1 MHTSNYMK
9 KDYTTSITR
18 LCTTQCDINMMTHNI
33 ITQLNARGLFYLIL
47 HFPFQLR
54 CITVEASSQISST
67 RMRWIVSPGERLAV
81 IPATD
86 KVMQL
91 LLHYRE
97 AFDSVVHLSP
107 SEFISL
113 TAPILL
119 LSLLFLD

>member
-1 MHTSNYMK
+1 M
-9 KDYTTSITR
+9 
-18 LCTTQCDINMMTHNI
+18 
-33 ITQLNARGLFYLIL
+33 
-47 HFPFQLR
+47 R

-67 RMRWIVSPGERLAV
+67 RMRWIVSPGGRLAV

-91 LLHYRE
+91 LLRYRE

-113 TAPILL
+113 TAPIALAAL
-119 LSLLFLD
+119 AALSGSD